1 MSVRMKDLDVD
12 VVGDILMSLPDV
24 HEVTTHGHRSFKLRG
39 KLLACPAIHKSAEP
53 NSLVVKI
60 PADERDQLLA
70 DEPHIYYVT
79 DHYARNAVV
88 LVRLSEIDR
97 KSLRA
102 LLESACRLLNPSRSV
117 AGSTSRKLELGSAAK
132 KSPTKRSSGS
142 PRKRGSR

>member
-1 MSVRMKDLDVD
+1 MKELDID
-12 VVGDILMSLPDV
+12 AVGSILISMPDV
-24 HEVTTHGHRSFKLRG
+24 QESTIHGFRSFKTRG

-70 DEPHIYYVT
+70 EQPHTYYLT

-97 KSLRA
+97 KSLRS
-102 LLESACRLLNPSRSV
+102 LLERACRLLNQDRRNSGARSRKSPP
-117 AGSTSRKLELGSAAK
+117 ALDSAPKKGPTSRRISSVDQAA
-132 KSPTKRSSGS
+132 SF
-142 PRKRGSR
+142 